1 MIIDAIDVSLEKIAL
16 TKPYSISYKTTSSI
30 KNLVVKIVLN
40 NGVYG
45 LGAASVSK
53 HVVGI
58 DTEGS
63 YKNAIAYKG
72 GLIGKNISSFFQI
85 TDLIEKELSK
95 DPGSRAAFNI
105 ALHDAFCKSSNI
117 SLSKFLERKI
127 APLPT
132 SVTVGIKGIEETIA
146 EIEEYCNA
154 GFKHIKI
161 KLGQQIDQDIERILK
176 TQEKFKNSIVIR
188 IDANQGWSFN
198 DTIKFFN
205 SVDNIE
211 LIEQPLKVANSNECL
226 GFPKELK
233 KIIAL
238 DESIVTPADAVKYST
253 QNYAGIYNIK
263 LMKCGGISAAREI
276 ASTALAKGIDLMWGC
291 NDESIISISAA
302 LNTALSY
309 PNTKYLDLDG
319 SFDLAKDVVTGGFEI
334 KNGVMI
340 PAPGLGLGVSLL

>member
-1 MIIDAIDVSLEKIAL
+1 MIIDAIDVSLEEIAL
-16 TKPYSISYKTTSSI
+16 TRPYSISYKTTSSI

-72 GLIGKNISSFFQI
+72 RLVGKNISSFFQTI
-85 TDLIEKELSK
+85 DLIEKELSK

-117 SLSKFLERKI
+117 SLSKFLKREV
-127 APLPT
+127 APLAT

-146 EIEEYCNA
+146 EIEEYCAA

-198 DTIKFFN
+198 DAIKFFN

>member
-1 MIIDAIDVSLEKIAL
+1 M
-16 TKPYSISYKTTSSI
+16 
-30 KNLVVKIVLN
+30 
-40 NGVYG
+40 
-45 LGAASVSK
+45 
-53 HVVGI
+53 
-58 DTEGS
+58 
-63 YKNAIAYKG
+63 
-72 GLIGKNISSFFQI
+72 IGKNISSFFQI

-105 ALHDAFCKSSNI
+105 ALHDAFCKSSNV

-198 DTIKFFN
+198 DTIKFFS

-211 LIEQPLKVANSNECL
+211 LIEQPLKVANSAEIL

-238 DESIVTPADAVKYST
+238 DESVVTPADAIKYST

-302 LNTALSY
+302 LNVAMSY

-340 PAPGLGLGVSLL
+340 PAPGLGLGVTAI

>member
-1 MIIDAIDVSLEKIAL
+1 M
-16 TKPYSISYKTTSSI
+16 
-30 KNLVVKIVLN
+30 
-40 NGVYG
+40 
-45 LGAASVSK
+45 
-53 HVVGI
+53 
-58 DTEGS
+58 
-63 YKNAIAYKG
+63 
-72 GLIGKNISSFFQI
+72 
-85 TDLIEKELSK
+85 
-95 DPGSRAAFNI
+95 
-105 ALHDAFCKSSNI
+105 
-117 SLSKFLERKI
+117 SKFLERKI

-176 TQEKFKNSIVIR
+176 TQEKFKNSVVIR

-198 DTIKFFN
+198 DTIKFFG
-205 SVDNIE
+205 SVGNIE
-211 LIEQPLKVANSNECL
+211 LIEQPLKVANSAEIL
-226 GFPKELK
+226 GFPKEL
-233 KIIAL
+233 
-238 DESIVTPADAVKYST
+238 TPADAIKYST

-302 LNTALSY
+302 LNVAMSY

-340 PAPGLGLGVSLL
+340 PAPGLGLGVTAI